1 MKTKIVSI
9 IAFVFMGIT
18 TMHGQV
24 DRSKQPQPEAAPKI
38 NIGKPKSFKLSNGLK
53 VMVVENHKLP
63 RVAISLR
70 LDNPPVAEGE
80 KAGVSDL
87 TGALLGKGSQTI
99 TKDAFNEEIDYMG
112 ARLNLSADGGFASG
126 LSKYFNRLTQL
137 MADAAIHPNFTQEEF
152 EKEKEQMLDAI
163 KSEEKSV
170 KAAAQR
176 VKYLLAYGKNHPYGE
191 FVTEAS
197 LNAVTLADVTQFY
210 NNYFVPDNA
219 YLVITGDVKFGDV
232 KTAVTENFSNWTKGL
247 APAISI
253 PTPQNVQYTQVAF
266 IDMPNA
272 VQSEIAVVN
281 TVDFKMTDDDYF
293 AALIANKILGGDF
306 NSYLNQNLREAH
318 GWTYGARSSLRADKD
333 TQALFA
339 TSTSVRN
346 AVTDSAVVETLKE
359 INRIRTENVSA
370 KHLANV
376 KAKYLG
382 DFVLA
387 MEKPQTISRYALNIE
402 TNNLSKDFYKTFL
415 KKINAVTVADVKRV
429 ANKYFKADNLRVV
442 IAGKGADVIGNLE
455 KVMYNGKK
463 LPIRYFDKYGNA
475 TAKPVFSKE
484 IPKGMT
490 AQTIIEKYIAAIGGR
505 KILEGVKTLAFTG
518 EMNAMGQQMG
528 LSMKRMYPNKELM
541 EITHPQAGVVMR
553 QTFDGEA
560 GYMKQ
565 GPNQKPMDAKEVA
578 EAKAKTEIFEE
589 LSLDVKNVTLE
600 ALTTIEGEDA
610 YKLKVVNGS
619 TTEFRFYDAKTGYLV
634 RTESTQ
640 KMGDKE
646 IAIVKDFG
654 SYTPVSGIQFPFAMT
669 TKQGPQTFGMQIKKV
684 VVNEGVTE
692 ADFK

>member
-38 NIGKPKSFKLSNGLK
+38 NIGKPKSFNLSNGLK

-70 LDNPPVAEGE
+70 LDNPPVSEGS
-80 KAGVSDL
+80 KTGVSDL

-112 ARLNLSADGGFASG
+112 ARLNLSADGGFVSG

-191 FVTEAS
+191 FVSEAS
-197 LNAVTLADVTQFY
+197 LKAVTLADVTQFY

-219 YLVITGDVKFGDV
+219 YLVITGDVKFEDV
-232 KTAVTENFSNWTKGL
+232 KTAVTDNFSNWTKGL

-266 IDMPNA
+266 VDMPNA
-272 VQSEIAVVN
+272 VQSEIAVIN

-333 TQALFA
+333 TQALFSA
-339 TSTSVRN
+339 STSVRN

-359 INRIRTENVSA
+359 INKIRTENVSA

-387 MEKPQTISRYALNIE
+387 MEKPQTIARYALNIE
-402 TNNLSKDFYKTFL
+402 TNHLPANFYKTFL
-415 KKINAVTVADVKRV
+415 KKINAVTAEDVKRV
-429 ANKYFKADNLRVV
+429 ANKYFKANNLRVV
-442 IAGKGADVIGNLE
+442 VAGKGADVIGNLE

-463 LPIRYFDKYGNA
+463 LPIRYFDKYGNP
-475 TAKPVFSKE
+475 TAKPIFSKE
-484 IPKGMT
+484 IPKGIT

-505 KILEGVKTLAFTG
+505 EVLRNVKTLSSTG
-518 EMNAMGQQMG
+518 TMNAMGQQMG
-528 LSMKRMYPNKELM
+528 LTMKRMVPNKELM
-541 EITHPQAGVVMR
+541 EITHPQAGVVMKKV
-553 QTFDGEA
+553 FDGES

-565 GPNQKPMDAKEVA
+565 GPNQKPMEAKEVA

-589 LSLDVKNVTLE
+589 LSFDMKNVTLE
-600 ALTTIEGEDA
+600 ALTTVEGEDA
-610 YKLKVVNGS
+610 YKLKVVSGDAV
-619 TTEFRFYDAKTGYLV
+619 EFRFYNAKTGYLV
-634 RTESTQ
+634 RTETTQ
-640 KMGDKE
+640 KMGGKE
-646 IAIVKDFG
+646 FTISKDFG

-669 TKQGPQTFGMQIKKV
+669 TKQGPQTFGMQLKKV
-684 VVNEGVTE
+684 VVNEGVTA